1 MKKNSCGELSPV
13 AAKIRDLSVAKW
25 GEDRAIEIVGGCSRV
40 TELLR
45 KMGKFA
51 QFDEPILITGPSGV
65 GKESVASSCHLLS
78 PRSNAPYISVN
89 CPQYG
94 EGNLSVSELFGHKK
108 GAYTG
113 AVADHKGLFE
123 TADGGT
129 IFLDEIADLPMNTQV
144 MLLRALAE
152 GEFKRFG
159 DSTPRRVNVRVIAA
173 TNRPLKSLIA
183 TNAFRDDLYFRLC
196 YFKLEVPPLKK
207 RAEDWRCL
215 VEHFLRKLECKYK
228 VRKEFSKKAL
238 EVLEGYPWPGNVR
251 ELRSVVT
258 MGYSMAEG
266 KVIQPEDFEMAL
278 DDGVTA
284 MGVVGLDPVAQPKHT
299 EEDEILNR
307 IRAKRS
313 NFWDEVYSPFMNRDL
328 NRQQVRTILNN
339 VMRDCRSYKGLISEM
354 NLPAT
359 DYQKFMDFLRHHKLK
374 VSGSA
379 NSNGE

>member
-1 MKKNSCGELSPV
+1 MKKESCGELSSV
-13 AAKIRDLSVAKW
+13 AQQIRDLSVGKW
-25 GEDRAIEIVGGCSRV
+25 GEGRAIEIVGGCSRI

-45 KMGKFA
+45 KIGKFA
-51 QFDEPILITGPSGV
+51 KFDEPILITGPSGV

-78 PRSNAPYISVN
+78 PRSAAPYVSVN

-173 TNRPLKSLIA
+173 TNRPLKNLIA

-196 YFKLEVPPLKK
+196 YFRLEVPPLKK
-207 RAEDWRCL
+207 RAEDWRQL
-215 VEHFLRKLECKYK
+215 IEHFLRKLESKYR
-228 VRKEFSKKAL
+228 VRKEFSKAAL
-238 EVLEGYPWPGNVR
+238 EVLAGYSWPGNVR

-266 KVIQPEDFEMAL
+266 KVIKPEDFEMAL
-278 DDGVTA
+278 DDA
-284 MGVVGLDPVAQPKHT
+284 VGLPGLEMDDSA
-299 EEDEILNR
+299 EDEILQR
-307 IRAKRS
+307 IKSKRT
-313 NFWDEVYSPFMNRDL
+313 NFWDAVYSPFMNRDL
-328 NRQQVRTILNN
+328 NREQVRGILNSA
-339 VMRDCRSYKGLISEM
+339 MRECRSYKGLIAEM
-354 NLPAT
+354 NLPPS

-374 VSGSA
+374 VSG
-379 NSNGE
+379 NG

>member
-1 MKKNSCGELSPV
+1 MKIASCGELSPV
-13 AAKIRDLSVAKW
+13 AERIRDLSIRKW
-25 GEDRAIEIVGGCSRV
+25 GERRAIEIVGGCSRI

-45 KMGKFA
+45 KIEKFA
-51 QFDEPILITGPSGV
+51 QFDEPILITGSSGV
-65 GKESVASSCHLLS
+65 GKELVASACHLLS
-78 PRSNAPYISVN
+78 PRSVAPYVSVN

-159 DSTPRRVNVRVIAA
+159 ESTARRVNVRVIAA

-196 YFKLEVPPLKK
+196 YFRLEVPALQK
-207 RAEDWRCL
+207 RAGDWQHL
-215 VEHFLRKLECKYK
+215 IEHFLRKLECKYK
-228 VRKEFSKKAL
+228 VRKEFSKAAL
-238 EVLEGYPWPGNVR
+238 EVIGGYSWPGNVR

-258 MGYSMAEG
+258 MGYSIAEG
-266 KVIQPEDFEMAL
+266 KVIRPDDFEMAL
-278 DDGVTA
+278 DDGV
-284 MGVVGLDPVAQPKHT
+284 GVSAGSNADG
-299 EEDEILNR
+299 EWDEILQS
-307 IRAKRS
+307 IRSKHS
-313 NFWDEVYSPFMNRDL
+313 NFWDAVYTPFMNRDL
-328 NRQQVRTILNN
+328 NREQVRALLNSA
-339 VMRDCRSYKGLISEM
+339 MRECRSYKGLIAEM
-354 NLPAT
+354 NLPAS

-374 VSGSA
+374 V
-379 NSNGE
+379 NGNG

>member
-1 MKKNSCGELSPV
+1 MKTASCGELSQV
-13 AAKIRDLSVAKW
+13 AGRIRDLSVAKW
-25 GEDRAIEIVGGCSRV
+25 GESRAIEIVGECSRI

-45 KMGKFA
+45 KIGKFA
-51 QFDEPILITGPSGV
+51 RFDEPVLITGPSGV

-78 PRSNAPYISVN
+78 PRAEAPYVSVN

-173 TNRPLKSLIA
+173 TNRPLKTLMA

-196 YFKLEVPPLKK
+196 YFRLEVPPLQK
-207 RAEDWRCL
+207 RAQDWRLL
-215 VEHFLRKLECKYK
+215 VEHFLRKLECKYR
-228 VRKEFSKKAL
+228 VRKVFSKAAMD
-238 EVLEGYPWPGNVR
+238 VLAGYPWPGNVR
-251 ELRSVVT
+251 ELRSIVT

-266 KVIQPEDFEMAL
+266 KTIRPSDFEMAL
-278 DDGVTA
+278 DSSVGVGGGA
-284 MGVVGLDPVAQPKHT
+284 EV
-299 EEDEILNR
+299 EEREEEAILQR
-307 IRAKRS
+307 IKSKRT
-313 NFWDEVYSPFMNRDL
+313 NFWDAIHAPFMNRDL
-328 NRQQVRTILNN
+328 NRKQVRFMLHAA
-339 VMRDCRSYKGLISEM
+339 MRECRSYKGLVNEM
-354 NLPAT
+354 NLPQS

-374 VSGSA
+374 VTGD
-379 NSNGE
+379 G